1 MSIVKINE
9 SITYRPYYRLFGLT
23 PCPFPCLFGYLP
35 SDINTNSMSLES
47 TFIRNV
53 LKEEGQRLKRNAGK
67 AISREVKF
75 HTKRLLDD
83 RTIEVLDTPASGG
96 TLVYTVPA
104 YNRLL
109 DIKQER
115 KKKSGIGTSLRSLR
129 IYNRFVYGAYY
140 SIAFRVANDFTD
152 EVKAQIRQIG
162 GANG

>member
-1 MSIVKINE
+1 M
-9 SITYRPYYRLFGLT
+9 
-23 PCPFPCLFGYLP
+23 
-35 SDINTNSMSLES
+35 
-47 TFIRNV
+47 
-53 LKEEGQRLKRNAGK
+53 KRNSGK

-75 HTKRLLDD
+75 HSNRLLND
-83 RTIEVLDTPASGG
+83 RTVEVLNTPDQGG
-96 TLVYTVPA
+96 TLQYTVPH

-115 KKKSGIGTSLRSLR
+115 KKKSGLGTSMRSLR

-152 EVKAQIRQIG
+152 EVKAQIRQMG

>member
-1 MSIVKINE
+1 
-9 SITYRPYYRLFGLT
+9 
-23 PCPFPCLFGYLP
+23 
-35 SDINTNSMSLES
+35 MSLES

-53 LKEEGQRLKRNAGK
+53 LKEEGQRMKRNSGK

-75 HTKRLLDD
+75 HSNRLLND
-83 RTIEVLDTPASGG
+83 RTVEVLNTPDQGG
-96 TLVYTVPA
+96 TLQYTVPH

-115 KKKSGIGTSLRSLR
+115 KKKSGLGTSMRSLR

-152 EVKAQIRQIG
+152 EVKAQIRQMG

>member
-1 MSIVKINE
+1 
-9 SITYRPYYRLFGLT
+9 
-23 PCPFPCLFGYLP
+23 
-35 SDINTNSMSLES
+35 MSLES

-53 LKEEGQRLKRNAGK
+53 LKEEGQRMKRNSGK

-75 HTKRLLDD
+75 HTSRLLND
-83 RTIEVLDTPASGG
+83 RTIEVLNSPDMGG
-96 TLVYTVPA
+96 TLRYTVPH

-115 KKKSGIGTSLRSLR
+115 KKKSGMGTSMRSLR

-152 EVKAQIRQIG
+152 EVKAQIRQMG
-162 GANG
+162 GVANG